1 MKIREMIAQDFENCY
16 QLWEQSRL
24 KISSKEEER
33 AEFLNCVDKNPKT
46 CLVYLDSD
54 QKIIGTIMGG
64 FDGKKG
70 YMYRLAVSS
79 DFRNHGLGTQ
89 LIQKVEDA
97 FKKQGVKN
105 VRLTVMIY
113 KLNLIDFYNHRGY
126 ESLTDE
132 MEMEKKL

>member
-1 MKIREMIAQDFENCY
+1 LDEN
-16 QLWEQSRL
+16 QE
-24 KISSKEEER
+24 
-33 AEFLNCVDKNPKT
+33 V
-46 CLVYLDSD
+46 V
-54 QKIIGTIMGG
+54 GTIMGG

-79 DFRNHGLGTQ
+79 KFRNRGLGTD
-89 LIQKVEDA
+89 LINKAEES
-97 FKKQGVKN
+97 FKEQGVKN
-105 VRLTVMIY
+105 IRLTVMIY